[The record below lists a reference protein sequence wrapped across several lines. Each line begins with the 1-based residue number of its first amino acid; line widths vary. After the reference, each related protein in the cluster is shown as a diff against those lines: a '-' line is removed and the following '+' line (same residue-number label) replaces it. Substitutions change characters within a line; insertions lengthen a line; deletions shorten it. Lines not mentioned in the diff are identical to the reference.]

1 MENSKRPAEDALN
14 GPASS
19 RQCLHRREGATQDV
33 PIVSEHRVNPA
44 QPSGSSS
51 TLIRHQLPSYPR
63 RQIDNVDLI
72 ASIDRTDKSLSNY
85 LSLVESALAMIQIRS
100 SSEADLRERLAR
112 AEARITGE
120 TATTISLAF
129 LNFVFGI
136 FLSSFPLNF

>member
-1 MENSKRPAEDALN
+1 MENNKRPTEAALN

-19 RQCLHRREGATQDV
+19 RQRLHRREGATRDV
-33 PIVSEHRVNPA
+33 PIVPEHRVNPA
-44 QPSGSSS
+44 QSSGSSS

-72 ASIDRTDKSLSNY
+72 ASIDRTDQSLANC
-85 LSLVESALAMIQIRS
+85 LSLAESALAMIQIRS

-120 TATTISLAF
+120 TATIISLAF
-129 LNFVFGI
+129 LNFAFEI
-136 FLSSFPLNF
+136 F